1 MGRTARAGKTGK
13 AVTLVSQYDVEIFQK
28 IETLIGRKLD
38 EYPASKEH
46 ALKLYESVN
55 EAQRQATLEMKDAE
69 YLKKEDAEGKD
80 DGEVNEDANLFQKRT
95 YKQSK
100 AGKIAL
106 SGPKSFARKRKRI
119 A

>member
-1 MGRTARAGKTGK
+1 
-13 AVTLVSQYDVEIFQK
+13 
-28 IETLIGRKLD
+28 
-38 EYPASKEH
+38 
-46 ALKLYESVN
+46 
-55 EAQRQATLEMKDAE
+55 MKDAE